1 MSPYKVQFLL
11 CDERSSLMI
20 KYTND
25 LEYNFDESCFSK
37 HELLG
42 NNDYERLKS
51 FDSEIKKDFGMQF
64 PENNLLENHLFEM
77 NKALNVGSDP
87 IKRVKLL
94 EERDFQRIVPGTK
107 IRP

>member
-51 FDSEIKKDFGMQF
+51 FDSEIKKDFGM
-64 PENNLLENHLFEM
+64 
-77 NKALNVGSDP
+77 
-87 IKRVKLL
+87 
-94 EERDFQRIVPGTK
+94 
-107 IRP
+107 